1 MAKILKFYGASDDCF
16 ECDGDITEEQDDC
29 AQGRVM
35 AYRLHSA
42 HAVHGGV
49 MIVTAQY
56 APKLIPGACW
66 VIGVTLDDEDVPLPP
81 WPMRW
86 ETAERAYSPMLVI
99 EAPDDVDVAIVAEAP
114 SED

>member
-1 MAKILKFYGASDDCF
+1 MKTLKFYGASDDLF

-29 AQGRVM
+29 AAGRVM

-42 HAVHGGV
+42 HAVNGGA

-56 APKLIPGACW
+56 SAKPVDFGCW
-66 VIGVTLDDEDVPLPP
+66 AIGVTLDNEDVPLPP